1 MKEETTM
8 QTRNHARS
16 RQHCRMIIYLPQN
29 SGHRPCRMKKET
41 TMQTRNH
48 ARPRQHCRMIIYL
61 PQNSGHRPCRMKKE
75 TTMLATLADD
85 QDEKSRAA
93 VATLADDHTGIL
105 ITKQRASTMPDEGG
119 NNNADEKSRA
129 ATVVDHTW
137 VSKPTRV
144 SAFKSNDDGS
154 RSLNVQNAWASTNR
168 SMKIAGGLKVAG
180 GIADTLIEST
190 MTGPEERVSVSR
202 VGEDG
207 KLGSASIDLLG
218 ASAGIKKS
226 DLGVKA
232 SAEAHVVQANATLKT
247 GVPGQLFAPNA
258 SVKVLAANASADAT
272 VVGVAAKAE
281 ATVAEAQAGIK
292 GTPLNVSASGPTA
305 KAVAACRVDDVEASA
320 GAYLAEATA
329 GPFAVREGVKF
340 GAGIKNY
347 VPFVDLGPVSC
358 LIM

>member
-16 RQHCRMIIYLPQN
+16 
-29 SGHRPCRMKKET
+29 
-41 TMQTRNH
+41 
-48 ARPRQHCRMIIYL
+48 
-61 PQNSGHRPCRMKKE
+61 NSGHRPCRMKKE

-105 ITKQRASTMPDEGG
+105 ITKQRAVTMPDEGGSNNADKKSRAATLTDDHILITKQRPSTMPNEGG